1 MFEQIIDIRNFGYS
15 VSHLQS
21 LFTAF
26 ITILMGGYVLFKL
39 QLSKVGFKFLL
50 FTASIAL
57 WHSAF
62 YMAYCNKSPEVAL
75 FWFRVGLFGVVLI
88 PVTNY
93 SLLTTIL
100 RIDDKKRLFLKIG
113 FLISFILVLFT
124 LFSDLVVKGVKTF
137 FWGYYP
143 SFNILG
149 MAVILFYVPNLAN
162 IFVTLWKSSKDAIT
176 HCAQKRMKG
185 LLLGL
190 VIGYTGSVDFI
201 PALGVS
207 LYPFGFLPVS
217 IFVAIWT
224 YVVIRYRLVDIT
236 PQTAATQ
243 ILKTMQGGLIVIDM
257 EQRVRI
263 INDEACAMFGY
274 SEDEMIN
281 IRISEILKLPDELR
295 DCKILAEYPVKNYQL
310 SFVNKQKNTVFLSI
324 SASIL
329 GTNKNDPNGIVYVA
343 QEITKHK
350 ELEAALAKAKDN
362 AENLVSKRTAK
373 LSETVEDLRD
383 EIRERKRMEHELKRA
398 SEEWRITFDSTK
410 DLIIMLNNKFEVVKA
425 NRAAIEFFE
434 LSFQEILGKPI
445 VDLCNYRDFLK
456 EADFISA
463 IKHTK
468 KRTERELFL
477 KEKGLW
483 LVLAADPILDDEG
496 QCSGAVFTVRDIS
509 DIKRAEEEQKRLQSQ
524 LMQIQKMDSIG
535 RLTGSIA
542 HDFNNVLSAIL
553 GYSEL
558 SLRRLPADH
567 PLREHLKIIYESGER
582 AATLTRQLLAFSRKQ
597 ILEMKAININKVIEN
612 MRKMLE
618 RVIGENITLDIK
630 TQVQMKNVLA
640 DMGQLEQV
648 LMNLVV
654 NGRDAMPS
662 GGNLTIKTA
671 MIDITEED
679 SRYYGEMKPGSYAVL
694 SVTDTGQG
702 MSQETQKLIFEP
714 FFTTKP
720 MGQGTGLG
728 LATVYGIVKQHN
740 GYIDVNSKIGQG
752 TTFAIYLPITEKKAQ
767 ITLEQKNI
775 TFMEGTETIL
785 VVDDDPSVRKLIVD
799 SLQPFGYKILEASG
813 GAEALRIS
821 KAFDDNIDL
830 LLTDVIMPEMDGKE
844 LSAILKTS
852 RPMIKALFISGYT
865 DDILADRGILEDGIS
880 FLQKPIAP
888 TMLSTKVRQVL
899 DDKTN
904 VPP

>member
-1 MFEQIIDIRNFGYS
+1 MIEQILDIRNYSYS
-15 VSHLQS
+15 VYS
-21 LFTAF
+21 LPLFLTSVAA
-26 ITILMGGYVLFKL
+26 TIMGGYVLLKMHISHHGVKFFIFTSC
-39 QLSKVGFKFLL
+39 LSLWYGSFGMALCSTNAALSLLWFKVGN
-50 FTASIAL
+50 T
-57 WHSAF
+57 
-62 YMAYCNKSPEVAL
+62 
-75 FWFRVGLFGVVLI
+75 GVILI
-88 PVTNY
+88 PITNY
-93 SLLTTIL
+93 SFITTIIE
-100 RIDDKKRLFLKIG
+100 RRKKNRAFIRGAYLVSFL
-113 FLISFILVLFT
+113 FILST
-124 LFSDLVVKGVKTF
+124 LFSNLLIKSVKPF
-137 FWGYYP
+137 FWGYFMQYRP
-143 SFNILG
+143 FGFALVIFFGFVVFKIISILWTG
-149 MAVILFYVPNLAN
+149 Y
-162 IFVTLWKSSKDAIT
+162 KDAT
-176 HCAQKRMKG
+176 TERTRKRMKG
-185 LLLGL
+185 LL
-190 VIGYTGSVDFI
+190 VAMVCGYFGGFDFI
-201 PALGVS
+201 PAFGIP
-207 LYPFGFLPVS
+207 LYPIGYLPVL
-217 IFVAIWT
+217 IFLSGMT
-224 YVVIRYRLVDIT
+224 YVVIRFQLIDIT

-243 ILKTMQGGLIVIDM
+243 ILKTMQGALIVVDIEGRM
-257 EQRVRI
+257 RV
-263 INDEACAMFGY
+263 INNAACIMFGY
-274 SEDEMIN
+274 REAEMLGKN
-281 IRISEILKLPDELR
+281 LSALLKLPNELR
-295 DCKILAEYPVKNYQL
+295 DHELLLDHPIKDFQL
-310 SFVNKQKNTVFLSI
+310 SFTDAQGKQVDLSV
-324 SASIL
+324 SASVLPTSDNVPIA
-329 GTNKNDPNGIVYVA
+329 IVYVA
-343 QEITKHK
+343 LDITRHK

-425 NRAAIEFFE
+425 NRAVIEFFE

-456 EADFISA
+456 ETDFISA

-496 QCSGAVFTVRDIS
+496 QYSGAVFTVRDIS

-597 ILEMKAININKVIEN
+597 LLEMKAININKVIEN

-630 TQVQMKNVLA
+630 TQVQLKNVLA
-640 DMGQLEQV
+640 DIGQLEQV

-671 MIDITEED
+671 MLDITEED
-679 SRYYGEMKPGSYAVL
+679 SRYYGELKPGSYAVL

-720 MGQGTGLG
+720 MGKGTGLG

-740 GYIDVNSKIGQG
+740 GYIDVNSEIGQG
-752 TTFAIYLPITEKKAQ
+752 TTFAIYLPITEKEVH
-767 ITLEQKNI
+767 TPLEQKNI

-785 VVDDDPSVRKLIVD
+785 VVDDDPSVRKLIVN
-799 SLQPFGYKILEASG
+799 SLQPLGYKILEASG
-813 GAEALRIS
+813 GEEALRIS

-844 LSAILKTS
+844 LSSILKTS

-899 DDKTN
+899 DDETN

>member
-1 MFEQIIDIRNFGYS
+1 
-15 VSHLQS
+15 
-21 LFTAF
+21 
-26 ITILMGGYVLFKL
+26 MGVYVLL
-39 QLSKVGFKFLL
+39 RAHVSRHGFKFFL
-50 FTASIAL
+50 FTSVLSL
-57 WHSAF
+57 WLTSF
-62 YMAYCNKSPEVAL
+62 GMAYCSLDA
-75 FWFRVGLFGVVLI
+75 GLSLWWVKLANTGVILI

-93 SLLTTIL
+93 SFARTIAQ
-100 RIDDKKRLFLKIG
+100 REGHNRRFIIVAYI
-113 FLISFILVLFT
+113 ISFLFILST
-124 LFSDLVVKGVKTF
+124 LFSSLLVKGVKPF
-137 FWGYYP
+137 FWGNYMQYGP
-143 SFNILG
+143 LG
-149 MAVILFYVPNLAN
+149 IPLIIFFAFIVFKVFSTFLAAY
-162 IFVTLWKSSKDAIT
+162 KDAT
-176 HCAQKRMKG
+176 TERTRKRMKG
-185 LLLGL
+185 LTFGFLF
-190 VIGYTGSVDFI
+190 GYFACVDFVPAFGI
-201 PALGVS
+201 P
-207 LYPFGFLPVS
+207 LYPFGYVPIVVFTGV
-217 IFVAIWT
+217 IT
-224 YVVIRYRLVDIT
+224 YVVTRYQLVDIT
-236 PQTAATQ
+236 PQIAAVQ
-243 ILKTMQGGLIVIDM
+243 ILKTMQGPLIVVDM
-257 EQRVRI
+257 EERIRV
-263 INDEACAMFGY
+263 INNAACIMFGY
-274 SEDEMIN
+274 QESEMLN
-281 IRISEILKLPDELR
+281 TKLSTILKLPDELR
-295 DCKILAEYPVKNYQL
+295 NYQSLLQHPVNDFEL
-310 SFVNKQKNTVFLSI
+310 SFVNNRGNQVYLSV
-324 SASIL
+324 SASVL
-329 GTNKNDPNGIVYVA
+329 TTSDNEPNAIVYVA
-343 QEITKHK
+343 LDITRHK

-398 SEEWRITFDSTK
+398 SGEWRITFDSTK
-410 DLIIMLNNKFEVVKA
+410 DLIMMLNNKFEVVKA

-456 EADFISA
+456 EIDFISA

-477 KEKGLW
+477 EEKGLW

-567 PLREHLKIIYESGER
+567 PLQEHLKIIHESGER

-597 ILEMKAININKVIEN
+597 ILEVKAININKVIEN

-618 RVIGENITLDIK
+618 RVIGENITLDVK
-630 TQVQMKNVLA
+630 TQVQLKNVLA
-640 DMGQLEQV
+640 DIGQLEQV

-671 MIDITEED
+671 MIDITQED
-679 SRYYGEMKPGSYAVL
+679 SHYYEEMKPGSYVML

-740 GYIDVNSKIGQG
+740 GYIDVNSEIGQG
-752 TTFAIYLPITEKKAQ
+752 TTFAIYLPITEKEAQ

-775 TFMEGTETIL
+775 TFMVGTETIL
-785 VVDDDPSVRKLIVD
+785 VVDDDPSVRKLIVN
-799 SLQPFGYKILEASG
+799 SLQPLGYKILEASG

-888 TMLSTKVRQVL
+888 TRLSAKVRQVL
-899 DDKTN
+899 DS
-904 VPP
+904 VY